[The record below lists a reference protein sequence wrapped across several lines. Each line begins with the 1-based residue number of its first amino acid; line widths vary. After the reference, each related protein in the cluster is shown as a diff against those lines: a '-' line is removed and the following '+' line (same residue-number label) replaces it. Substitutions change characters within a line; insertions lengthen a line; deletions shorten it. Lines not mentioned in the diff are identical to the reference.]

1 MGISTG
7 HEPSQSRKVFVAPD
21 SVLKSSPSI
30 KSLITEPTV
39 APIAPTTPA
48 ATPSPSSPASA
59 PSLTPPTPANVV
71 ESKPEPPVT
80 QPTTLNTTP
89 TPNPTP
95 TDATAEKI
103 PFEQNWLRMV
113 ETLFATTP
121 TLYASLKNSIPDVEQ
136 KIVQLKLRNDRQKED
151 FMLKKIDA
159 LRLLREGDNSLNDIE
174 VILDTQTSTKKYII
188 DDSDKLD
195 EMKKQNADLEDFL
208 QILSLRVKV

>member
-1 MGISTG
+1 
-7 HEPSQSRKVFVAPD
+7 
-21 SVLKSSPSI
+21 
-30 KSLITEPTV
+30 
-39 APIAPTTPA
+39 
-48 ATPSPSSPASA
+48 
-59 PSLTPPTPANVV
+59 
-71 ESKPEPPVT
+71 
-80 QPTTLNTTP
+80 
-89 TPNPTP
+89 
-95 TDATAEKI
+95 
-103 PFEQNWLRMV
+103 MV

-195 EMKKQNADLEDFL
+195 ELKKQNADLEDFL